1 MPKKA
6 FSTTMD
12 AETLRALKLFAVR
25 QDRTLNDVLEEAATA
40 YLHQQAARD
49 PDAAIFL
56 RRAEEPLEDC
66 LAAIERRISK
76 IKKSRA

>member
-1 MPKKA
+1 MAKKA

-12 AETLRALKLFAVR
+12 AETLKALKLYAVR
-25 QDRTLNDVLEEAATA
+25 QDRTLNDVLEEAATS
-40 YLHQQAARD
+40 YLDQKTAQD
-49 PDAAIFL
+49 PDLAFFR
-56 RRAEEPLEDC
+56 RRAHEPLEDC

>member
-1 MPKKA
+1 MSKRA

-12 AETLRALKLFAVR
+12 AETLKALKLYAVR
-25 QDRTLNDVLEEAATA
+25 QDRTLNDVLEEAATS
-40 YLHQQAARD
+40 YLDQKTAQD
-49 PDAAIFL
+49 PDLAFFNK
-56 RRAEEPLEDC
+56 RANEPLEDC